1 MFYVIRKNRD
11 GTEEIISKHKY
22 RDIAEEKCNKA
33 EERHKMF
40 LNIGGFRTDETD
52 FYVIEKIK

>member
-11 GTEEIISKHKY
+11 GTEETISKHKY
-22 RDIAEEKCNKA
+22 RDIAEDKCNKA

-40 LNIGGFRTDETD
+40 LGISGFHTDDTK
-52 FYVIEKIK
+52 FYVREE

>member
-11 GTEEIISKHKY
+11 GTEEIISKHRC
-22 RDIAEEKCNKA
+22 RDVAEEKCYKA

-40 LNIGGFRTDETD
+40 LGIGGFRTDDTE
-52 FYVIEKIK
+52 FYVR

>member
-11 GTEEIISKHKY
+11 GTEEIISKHRYK
-22 RDIAEEKCNKA
+22 DIAEEKCNKA

-40 LNIGGFRTDETD
+40 LCIGGFRTDGTD
-52 FYVIEKIK
+52 FYVREK

>member
-11 GTEEIISKHKY
+11 GTEETISKHRC
-22 RDIAEEKCNKA
+22 RDIAEDKCNKA

-40 LNIGGFRTDETD
+40 LGIGGFRTDDTE
-52 FYVIEKIK
+52 FYVIEK

>member
-11 GTEEIISKHKY
+11 GTKEIISKHRY
-22 RDIAEEKCNKA
+22 RDIAEDKCNQA

-40 LNIGGFRTDETD
+40 LGIGGFRTDDTE
-52 FYVIEKIK
+52 FYVIEK

>member
-22 RDIAEEKCNKA
+22 RDIAEEKRYKV

-40 LNIGGFRTDETD
+40 LGIGGFRTDNTE
-52 FYVIEKIK
+52 FYVREQ

>member
-11 GTEEIISKHKY
+11 GTEEAISKHRY
-22 RDIAEEKCNKA
+22 RDIAVDKCNKT

-40 LNIGGFRTDETD
+40 LRIGGFRTDGTE
-52 FYVIEKIK
+52 FYVREK